1 MWLLETKTV
10 SIRDGM
16 FTTSYLTAGR
26 GRPLVFLH
34 GAYGNQPLPLF
45 DALAEHFTVYAPWH
59 PGWGADSPD
68 DIEKVD
74 DVIDLALYYQDFFDA
89 LGLDRPVL
97 VGHSLGG
104 MLAAEVAALC
114 SPCVSRLVLIAPIG
128 LWREDAP
135 IPDIFTMGPQAL
147 APLVWADPE
156 SPMAQAMLAQPDS
169 QEETARRMLE
179 RAQALAAAGKFIWPI
194 PDKGLK
200 KRIHRIKTPTLIL
213 WGEQDKLAAPVYAQ
227 DFQEKIRGSQ
237 LVMIP
242 NGSHMVMLEQQ
253 DRVVD
258 EIVRFA
264 RED

>member
-1 MWLLETKTV
+1 VEKKTV
-10 SIRDGM
+10 SIRNGM

-34 GAYGNQPLPLF
+34 GAGGNQPLPLF
-45 DALAEHFTVYAPWH
+45 DTLAENFQVIAPWH
-59 PGWGADSPD
+59 PGWGTDSPD
-68 DIEKVD
+68 DLQHLD

-104 MLAAEVAALC
+104 MVAAEVAAFC

-135 IPDIFTMGPQAL
+135 IPDIFTMSPQAL
-147 APLVWADPE
+147 APLVWADPQ
-156 SPMAQAMLAQPDS
+156 SPAAQAMQVQPDS
-169 QEETARRMLE
+169 QEEMARRMLE

-200 KRIHRIKTPTLIL
+200 KRIHRIKTPTLLL
-213 WGEQDKLAAPVYAQ
+213 WGEQDKLAPAIYAQ
-227 DFQEKIRGSQ
+227 DFQEKIPGSQ
-237 LVMIP
+237 LVTIP
-242 NGSHMVMLEQQ
+242 NASHMVMIEQQ
-253 DRVVD
+253 NRVAT
-258 EIVRFA
+258 EIVKFA
-264 RED
+264 REE